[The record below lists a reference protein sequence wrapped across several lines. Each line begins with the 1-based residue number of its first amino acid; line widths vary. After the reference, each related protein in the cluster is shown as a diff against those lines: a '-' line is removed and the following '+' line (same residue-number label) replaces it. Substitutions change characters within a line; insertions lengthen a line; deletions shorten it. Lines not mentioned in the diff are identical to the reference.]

1 MTLTNT
7 PKSPKK
13 KATDFKVA
21 VGLKENTPS
30 KQLPQTPKANK
41 LLTPALAKTAEKATP
56 SSNAMLMSRIQ
67 RDLNSPSA
75 SIRVRALKAIT

>member
-7 PKSPKK
+7 PKSSKK

-21 VGLKENTPS
+21 VGLKENTPI

-56 SSNAMLMSRIQ
+56 SNAMLMSRIQ